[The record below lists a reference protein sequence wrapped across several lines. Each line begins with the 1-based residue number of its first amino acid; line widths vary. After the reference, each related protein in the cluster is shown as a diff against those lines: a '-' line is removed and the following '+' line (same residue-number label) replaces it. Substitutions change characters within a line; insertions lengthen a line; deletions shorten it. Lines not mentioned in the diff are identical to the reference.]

1 MLSKQQRINDATS
14 ETKKN
19 TGPYQGTGRTVI
31 SKDGKTMTTTTKG
44 TDGDGKPFA
53 STLVYDKQ

>member
-1 MLSKQQRINDATS
+1 
-14 ETKKN
+14 
-19 TGPYQGTGRTVI
+19 VI

-44 TDGDGKPFA
+44 TDGDGKPFT